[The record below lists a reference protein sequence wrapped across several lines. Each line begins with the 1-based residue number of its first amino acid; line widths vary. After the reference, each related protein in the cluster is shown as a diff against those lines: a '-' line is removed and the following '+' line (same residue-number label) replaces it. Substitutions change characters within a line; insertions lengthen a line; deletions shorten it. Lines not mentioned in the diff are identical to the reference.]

1 MTRIITKAEILATL
15 PGIDL
20 VESMEAAFVAY
31 SSGLAIVPPVGEL
44 LFESPPGD
52 VHIKYGY
59 VRGEPYYVVKVASG
73 FYNNPALGLPT
84 GNGLMLLFSQ
94 ATGALEAV
102 LLDHGLLTD
111 ERTAAAGAVAAKY
124 LAPQQPNCIGI
135 VGTGAQAEL
144 QLRHLAAVSSC
155 RDVLVWGRSNSHAE
169 GFCERLADSPFQITV
184 ASNIDALIN
193 AARLIVTTTPAVS
206 PLLDRLQPGTH
217 VTAMGSDTA
226 DKQELD
232 ASLLAAADL
241 VVSDSRAQSGSR
253 GEVFRALQ
261 AGQVTLK
268 KVLELGNI
276 ISGEV
281 AGRTSAEQV
290 TIADLTGVA
299 TQDIAIATAVYE
311 RISNSITNDI

>member
-1 MTRIITKAEILATL
+1 MTRVISKAEILSTL

-20 VESMEAAFVAY
+20 VESMAAAFVAY
-31 SSGLAIVPPVGEL
+31 SSGLAVVPPVGEL
-44 LFESPPGD
+44 VFESPPGD

-59 VRGEPYYVVKVASG
+59 VRGERYYVVKVASG
-73 FYNNPALGLPT
+73 FYDNPAIGLPT

-94 ATGALEAV
+94 ATGVLEAV
-102 LLDHGLLTD
+102 LLDEGILTD
-111 ERTAAAGAVAAKY
+111 ERTAAAGAVVAKH
-124 LAPQQPNCIGI
+124 LAPRQLNCIGI

-144 QLRHLAAVSSC
+144 QLRHLAAVSPC
-155 RDVLVWGRSNSHAE
+155 RDVLVWGRNTARAE
-169 GFCERLADSPFQITV
+169 GFCERLSDSPFRITI
-184 ASNIDALIN
+184 ASSIDALIDE
-193 AARLIVTTTPAVS
+193 ARLIVTTTPAVS

-226 DKQELD
+226 DKQELA

-241 VVSDSRAQSGSR
+241 VIADSRAQSGSR

-261 AGQVTLK
+261 AGEITLE
-268 KVLELGNI
+268 KVMELGDI
-276 ISGEV
+276 ISGKV
-281 AGRTSAEQV
+281 AGRTSSEQV

-311 RISNSITNDI
+311 RLSNTHQP